1 MGTRG
6 FVHVGTLPAADTQWP
21 VAGVCNGSVSA
32 QIWGWHHVAAFMHT
46 NTHTGTNVES
56 RQPPCPG
63 QIHRWGPTPPKMGDS
78 GGEQRPSA
86 KISAAAYR
94 SRSASKAHH
103 LPIKRG
109 IKLCCSPPTSSLLSL
124 TSSPWGNH
132 HLYMRFS
139 PFFNLFS
146 APCHT
151 DPRGLAARLGL
162 PASLEAGCFSHPP
175 PWEPAP
181 GQFWSMPPVLPS
193 QFVPPNPHEYLQPL
207 SHTFSRLLEQPN
219 PLLSTLP
226 R

>member
-1 MGTRG
+1 
-6 FVHVGTLPAADTQWP
+6 
-21 VAGVCNGSVSA
+21 
-32 QIWGWHHVAAFMHT
+32 
-46 NTHTGTNVES
+46 
-56 RQPPCPG
+56 
-63 QIHRWGPTPPKMGDS
+63 MGDS
-78 GGEQRPSA
+78 RGEQRPSA

-175 PWEPAP
+175 HGNLPQDNFGQCLRCFPANLYHLIPTSIYSPFLTRSPACWSSPILCSPRSPVEKPSVHCWGRDCTSNTPARSRHCLP
-181 GQFWSMPPVLPS
+181 G
-193 QFVPPNPHEYLQPL
+193 N
-207 SHTFSRLLEQPN
+207 
-219 PLLSTLP
+219 
-226 R
+226 